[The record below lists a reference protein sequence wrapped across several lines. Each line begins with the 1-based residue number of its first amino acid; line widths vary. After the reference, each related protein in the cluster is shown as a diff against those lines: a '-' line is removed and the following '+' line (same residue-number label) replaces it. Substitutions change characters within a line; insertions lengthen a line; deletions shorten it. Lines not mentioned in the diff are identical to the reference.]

1 MSETELGRQISR
13 VIKGGFFPTSP
24 AATLRE
30 AIFSEILAGV
40 LGASPTT
47 TELDELKANL
57 DSHNAIDDDELSDQ
71 VWEVFEKTY
80 TTTGARGARGK
91 KAKRYIVPFH
101 PEIAKR
107 VRPHETRNW
116 GEWYRMLMTSGDP
129 PEFNSKLHGQ
139 FVDRIETLE
148 PSNLFEQLIVDV
160 ATQLEYDEVETAT
173 EPLPPYIDD
182 NARVFQSDL
191 QRWLDDKYDSPSNW
205 LQSARDLFCFHFMMY
220 FVQLAINL
228 EEEFSRAADDR
239 IQSFEP
245 EMRPVY
251 FGMWDETASNDRQ
264 FTREWR
270 ERDERGIEGHVY
282 DSWGRLAV
290 LNEIAKVFNADGDR
304 NSGTVTLSDALK
316 LPEEVQQEFV
326 DRLKSELPE
335 EGRTRS
341 NDLSTV
347 ANIFARE
354 VRYYYESR
362 SRANQTPITMGINV
376 VRQLGDGGE
385 RMYWRTQRK
394 IGPTF
399 RLNRGALRL
408 FARLF
413 AMNADDTHYDEFV
426 KYLQQRGV
434 FLDSQ
439 SETSALEELDEMGMI
454 DRQSDSGGA
463 VYVRSL

>member
-13 VIKGGFFPTSP
+13 VIKEGFFPTSP

-47 TELDELKANL
+47 TDFDELKASL
-57 DSHNAIDDDELSDQ
+57 ESHNAIDDDELSGQ
-71 VWEVFEKTY
+71 VWEVFEETY

-101 PEIAKR
+101 PDIAKR
-107 VRPHETRNW
+107 IRPHETRNW

-139 FVDRIETLE
+139 FVDRLETLE

-160 ATQLEYDEVETAT
+160 ASQLEYDEVETAT
-173 EPLPPYIDD
+173 EPLPPYIDE

-191 QRWLDDKYDSPSNW
+191 RRWLDDRYDSPSNW
-205 LQSARDLFCFHFMMY
+205 LQSTRDLFCFHFMMY

-245 EMRPVY
+245 DMRPVY
-251 FGMWDETASNDRQ
+251 FGMWDEKASNERQ
-264 FTREWR
+264 FSREWR

-290 LNEIAKVFNADGDR
+290 LNEIASVLKAGGHQNGGIA
-304 NSGTVTLSDALK
+304 TLSEALE
-316 LPEEVQQEFV
+316 LPEDVQQECV
-326 DRLKSELPE
+326 RRLTSYLPDE
-335 EGRTRS
+335 RRGRLNT
-341 NDLSTV
+341 LPTA
-347 ANIFARE
+347 ANVFARE
-354 VRYYYESR
+354 VRRYYESR
-362 SRANQTPITMGINV
+362 TRANQTPITMGINV

-385 RMYWRTQRK
+385 RKYWRTQRK
-394 IGPTF
+394 VGPTF

-426 KYLQQRGV
+426 RYLQRRGV

-439 SETSALEELDEMGMI
+439 SETRALEELDEMGMI